1 MYGINNED
9 KIFENEINDL
19 NDIEIKNQ
27 KIKNNK
33 YNEDQIIMDDNMNV
47 NINMEEQ
54 DNINIENND
63 NYDNNINDQFQGD
76 DEYYN
81 NNENNFNY
89 DINEINNEE
98 FNNSNNLEENNI
110 NNNDIYEDQD
120 ENLLYENNEQIDLI
134 DQAEDEQI
142 DNEINQFNNNT
153 NQNINIEPNNDIESL
168 KMYISN
174 LENKCYALEKENK
187 LMKLNKQNSDYID
200 RNDPNYKIIENSVKQ
215 GTILLDDVKRKNF
228 NLSQRI
234 KILEKENQKLNYKL
248 IEVNQKLKRF
258 QSNKNN
264 INNNKDINSIIAK
277 LNSRIDE
284 SDIIISKLK
293 FDKCVLETKLSEEKK
308 YHENELNLM
317 LNYKNS
323 ELSVYQ
329 KAIDNFKAKK
339 NNNNIL
345 NTDKNNQIF
354 QYSDYESKINS
365 LTNKLNIISS
375 EKKSLKEKIN
385 LLSRNISEKDNTINI
400 LNKKLIELEGNF
412 NLKLVEMQQIDKENE
427 TKINQLI
434 NEKNELLKSNEK
446 LSKGLLQFDNKVKE
460 ANLIFINKTEFYDK
474 TMSIYKNKIKEY
486 KNKIII
492 LKNKINELNMSLEK
506 NKIINYA
513 QRNNNNDN
521 NIFKLKSTDIYPK
534 NILSTPGSF
543 LIPKRKT
550 TPHATKF
557 FDEQNEYINNKSMN
571 MNKTSIDIYENE
583 INMNNNTNYLN
594 KSQISQN
601 NENYANQYG
610 LEEEKIEDNNQK
622 LYLEKYKYY
631 ISNLNTQL

>member
-1 MYGINNED
+1 
-9 KIFENEINDL
+9 
-19 NDIEIKNQ
+19 
-27 KIKNNK
+27 
-33 YNEDQIIMDDNMNV
+33 
-47 NINMEEQ
+47 
-54 DNINIENND
+54 
-63 NYDNNINDQFQGD
+63 
-76 DEYYN
+76 
-81 NNENNFNY
+81 
-89 DINEINNEE
+89 
-98 FNNSNNLEENNI
+98 
-110 NNNDIYEDQD
+110 
-120 ENLLYENNEQIDLI
+120 
-134 DQAEDEQI
+134 
-142 DNEINQFNNNT
+142 
-153 NQNINIEPNNDIESL
+153 
-168 KMYISN
+168 
-174 LENKCYALEKENK
+174 
-187 LMKLNKQNSDYID
+187 
-200 RNDPNYKIIENSVKQ
+200 
-215 GTILLDDVKRKNF
+215 
-228 NLSQRI
+228 
-234 KILEKENQKLNYKL
+234 
-248 IEVNQKLKRF
+248 
-258 QSNKNN
+258 
-264 INNNKDINSIIAK
+264 
-277 LNSRIDE
+277 
-284 SDIIISKLK
+284 
-293 FDKCVLETKLSEEKK
+293 
-308 YHENELNLM
+308 
-317 LNYKNS
+317 
-323 ELSVYQ
+323 
-329 KAIDNFKAKK
+329 
-339 NNNNIL
+339 
-345 NTDKNNQIF
+345 
-354 QYSDYESKINS
+354 
-365 LTNKLNIISS
+365 
-375 EKKSLKEKIN
+375 
-385 LLSRNISEKDNTINI
+385 
-400 LNKKLIELEGNF
+400 
-412 NLKLVEMQQIDKENE
+412 MQQIDKENE

-492 LKNKINELNMSLEK
+492 LKKKINELNVSLEK

-601 NENYANQYG
+601 NENYVNQYG

>member
-27 KIKNNK
+27 KIKNSK

-81 NNENNFNY
+81 NNENIFNY

-142 DNEINQFNNNT
+142 DNEIKQFNNNT

-264 INNNKDINSIIAK
+264 INNKDINSIIAK

-293 FDKCVLETKLSEEKK
+293 FDKSVLETKLSEEKK

-492 LKNKINELNMSLEK
+492 LKKKINELNVSLEK

-601 NENYANQYG
+601 NENYVNQYG

>member
-120 ENLLYENNEQIDLI
+120 ENLLYEGDEQIDLI
-134 DQAEDEQI
+134 DQVEDDQI
-142 DNEINQFNNNT
+142 DNGINQFNNNT

-264 INNNKDINSIIAK
+264 INNKDINSIIAK

-293 FDKCVLETKLSEEKK
+293 FDKSVLETKLSEEKK

-329 KAIDNFKAKK
+329 KAIDNFKTKK

-385 LLSRNISEKDNTINI
+385 LLNRNISEKDNTINI

-492 LKNKINELNMSLEK
+492 LKKKINELNVSLEK

-601 NENYANQYG
+601 NENYVNQYG

>member
-264 INNNKDINSIIAK
+264 INNKDINSIIAK

-293 FDKCVLETKLSEEKK
+293 FDKSVLETKLSEEKK

-329 KAIDNFKAKK
+329 KAIDNFKTKK

-365 LTNKLNIISS
+365 LTNKLNIIKKK
-375 EKKSLKEKIN
+375 KKSLKEKIN
-385 LLSRNISEKDNTINI
+385 LLNRNISEKDNTINI

-492 LKNKINELNMSLEK
+492 LKKKINELNVSLEK

-543 LIPKRKT
+543 LIPKRKM

-594 KSQISQN
+594 KSQVSQN
-601 NENYANQYG
+601 NENYVNQYG

-622 LYLEKYKYY
+622 IYLEKYKYY

>member
-1 MYGINNED
+1 
-9 KIFENEINDL
+9 
-19 NDIEIKNQ
+19 
-27 KIKNNK
+27 
-33 YNEDQIIMDDNMNV
+33 MDDNMSV

-293 FDKCVLETKLSEEKK
+293 FDKSVLETKLSEEKK

-329 KAIDNFKAKK
+329 KAIDNFKTKK

-365 LTNKLNIISS
+365 LTNKLNILSS

-385 LLSRNISEKDNTINI
+385 LLNRNISEKDKTINI

-492 LKNKINELNMSLEK
+492 LKKKINELNVSLEK

-543 LIPKRKT
+543 LIPKRKM